1 MNEEL
6 NPLVTNQQEP
16 AFNYDQACAE
26 INARTLYPFGNSL
39 NLKNILAISG
49 YIIFFLL
56 VFSLFL
62 GATSMIAHKMFS
74 NTEGYVAIALC
85 VFFIILY
92 AFIDY
97 FTEKYHKTNNIPTN
111 ANS

>member
-6 NPLVTNQQEP
+6 NPLVKNQQEP

-26 INARTLYPFGNSL
+26 INARTIYPFGNSL
-39 NLKNILAISG
+39 NLKNIIAISS
-49 YIIFFLL
+49 YTIFFLF
-56 VFSLFL
+56 VFSLCL
-62 GATSMIAHKMFS
+62 GATSMIAHKLFS
-74 NTEGYVAIALC
+74 NNEGYVAISLC
-85 VFFIILY
+85 VFFIIFY

-97 FTEKYHKTNNIPTN
+97 HTEKYHKTNNIPQN